1 MKIKILRSPFLEGLK
16 TVQNV
21 VASKTSLPVL
31 QNVLLRAQGST
42 LEMTTS
48 DLDMTVRTVVDC
60 EVMEG
65 GESTLPVKLLF
76 STMSKAAEGPVEID
90 IDENEQATLLAGSA
104 KFNMTGLKASEFPQ
118 LPGFE
123 DAKVLEVENISLK
136 EMLRK
141 TAFAAATD
149 DTRRPLLGVL
159 LRFREGKFTMAA
171 TDGRRLAMVE
181 KEMEI
186 SPEAETEIV
195 LPSRAAQELLR
206 ALGGEGMVEIDIKNN
221 QACFKFG
228 KTAIYSKLID
238 EVYPN
243 FEQVIPRNHPECVT
257 VDRVALIEALERAS
271 IVSVAASISTHFVFE
286 NGVLSVS
293 ASSIEI
299 GAAKDQ
305 LPIKYSGEKI
315 EINFNPVYILDALKS
330 IDDDE
335 VKIELKDGYCPGV
348 IRCSIPYL
356 YVIMPLR
363 IG

>member
-31 QNVLLRAQGST
+31 QNVLLKADGNT

-48 DLDMTVRTVVDC
+48 DLDMTVRCTVDC
-60 EVMEG
+60 EVEQAG
-65 GESTLPVKLLF
+65 ASTLPVKLLF
-76 STMSKAAEGPVEID
+76 STMSKAAEGPVEIE
-90 IDENEQATLLAGSA
+90 IDENDQSTILAGSA
-104 KFNMTGLKASEFPQ
+104 KFNLAGMKASEFPK
-118 LPGFE
+118 LPAFE
-123 DAKVLEVENISLK
+123 EAKILEVESISLK

-149 DTRRPLLGVL
+149 DTRRPLLGIL
-159 LRFREGKFTMAA
+159 MRFREGKFTMAA

-186 SPEAETEIV
+186 SPDAETEIV
-195 LPSRAAQELLR
+195 LPSRAAQELMRSLD
-206 ALGGEGMVEIDIKNN
+206 GEGVVSIRIHNN
-221 QACFKFG
+221 QASFKSG
-228 KTAIYSKLID
+228 KMELYSKLID
-238 EVYPN
+238 ETYPN
-243 FEQVIPRNHPECVT
+243 FEQVIPRNLPECVT

-293 ASSIEI
+293 ASSIDV
-299 GAAKDQ
+299 GTAKDQ

-315 EINFNPVYILDALKS
+315 EINFNPIYILDALKS

-335 VKIELKDGYCPGV
+335 VKIELKDGYYPGV
-348 IRCSIPYL
+348 IRCSIPYI

>member
-16 TVQNV
+16 TVQNI
-21 VASKTSLPVL
+21 VASKTSLPIL
-31 QNVLLRAQGST
+31 QNVYLRADAGS
-42 LEMTTS
+42 LEMKTS
-48 DLDMTVRTVVDC
+48 DIDMTVRVKVDC
-60 EVMEG
+60 EVMEP
-65 GESTLPVKLLF
+65 GETTLPVKMLF
-76 STMSKAAEGPVEID
+76 STISKAAEGPVEID
-90 IDENEQATLLAGSA
+90 VDSEEKATILAGSA
-104 KFNMTGLKASEFPQ
+104 RFNLSGIPADEFPR
-118 LPGFE
+118 LP
-123 DAKVLEVENISLK
+123 DYSNAKIVEVESISLK

-159 LRFREGKFTMAA
+159 MRFRDGKFTMAA
-171 TDGRRLAMVE
+171 TDGRRLALVE
-181 KEMEI
+181 KEIEV
-186 SPEAETEIV
+186 SENAQSEIV
-195 LPSRAAQELLR
+195 LPSRAAQELIRSLD
-206 ALGGEGMVEIDIKNN
+206 GEGIVSINIKENQVLFSFGKIDI
-221 QACFKFG
+221 F
-228 KTAIYSKLID
+228 SKLID
-238 EVYPN
+238 ETYPN
-243 FEQVIPRNHPECVT
+243 FEQVIPRDLPESVS

-293 ASSIEI
+293 ASSLEV
-299 GAAKDQ
+299 GTAKDQ

-315 EINFNPVYILDALKS
+315 EINFNPVYILEALKA

-335 VKIELKDGYCPGV
+335 VKIELKDGHCPGV